1 MTDEARIETHPF
13 VLRLKKFSPNIN
25 LATVSTLFDAV
36 GDDLHVRPRR
46 NIFVQG
52 YEAHDFYLVE
62 RGFAIAYQL
71 LHDGRRQIFA
81 IVVPGDIIG
90 PSAAGL
96 EVARSSVSSL
106 SEMRVQRLRIDVFLE
121 IASRSPPLSFAMMC
135 YLAQLVGLFFD
146 RLMEVGRLSPLERLA
161 HFLLRFHA
169 RLQAAGCAGDTSF
182 DLPVSQ
188 EVIGDLLSLS
198 APHVNRM
205 LRRLR
210 SDRLISMQRRR
221 IDLLDI
227 EGLRR
232 LSEFAPPP
240 LVPIPNDERPDSNPR
255 ITGLRQANTNLLTT
269 SLI

>member
-1 MTDEARIETHPF
+1 MTNEARIETHPF
-13 VLRLKKFSPNIN
+13 VLRLKKFSPNLN
-25 LATVSTLFDAV
+25 LAAVSTLFDAV
-36 GDDLHVRPRR
+36 GDDLHVRPRHD
-46 NIFVQG
+46 IFVQG

-81 IVVPGDIIG
+81 IAVPGDIIG

-96 EVARSSVSSL
+96 QVARSSVSSL
-106 SEMRVQRLRIDVFLE
+106 SEMRVQRLRMGLFLE

-146 RLMEVGRLSPLERLA
+146 RLMEVGRLSPLERVA
-161 HFLLRFHA
+161 HFLLTFHA
-169 RLQAAGCAGDTSF
+169 RLQTAGCAGETAF

-205 LRRLR
+205 LHRLR
-210 SDRLISMQRRR
+210 SDGLISMQRRR

-232 LSEFAPPP
+232 LSEFAPPAP
-240 LVPIPNDERPDSNPR
+240 VPIPDDERLDSHPL
-255 ITGLRQANTNLLTT
+255 ITGLRQASTSLLTT
-269 SLI
+269 ALT

>member
-96 EVARSSVSSL
+96 QVARSSVSSL

-121 IASRSPPLSFAMMC
+121 DRDTGGI
-135 YLAQLVGLFFD
+135 LVGRAEL
-146 RLMEVGRLSPLERLA
+146 GALSPVPEDPELA
-161 HFLLRFHA
+161 GSGWTAMVMLTGKMTGPHTMFLYALS
-169 RLQAAGCAGDTSF
+169 GVTGEEMVVTI
-182 DLPVSQ
+182 PV
-188 EVIGDLLSLS
+188 EV
-198 APHVNRM
+198 
-205 LRRLR
+205 
-210 SDRLISMQRRR
+210 
-221 IDLLDI
+221 
-227 EGLRR
+227 
-232 LSEFAPPP
+232 
-240 LVPIPNDERPDSNPR
+240 VP
-255 ITGLRQANTNLLTT
+255 
-269 SLI
+269 